1 MDDIQREAELT
12 KAKVLELNAA
22 MLEITCLKMTTY
34 EELKAAVLR
43 VAADGRRMAAEIR
56 FEVEGFKRN

>member
-1 MDDIQREAELT
+1 MDDIQRATELT

-22 MLEITCLKMTTY
+22 LLEIACMKMATY
-34 EELKAAVLR
+34 EELKAAVLMI
-43 VAADGRRMAAEIR
+43 ASDGRRMSAEIR

>member
-1 MDDIQREAELT
+1 VDDIQREAELT